1 MKKNTGLGNEKL
13 PDAEIIQ
20 RVRDEAGSRDEEA
33 NNAGEESTKSVKHA
47 EAIQAFNTCLAWAD
61 ENNIPLQQILTLR
74 QLIEDAFRKSIK
86 KAGQE
91 ITFLNN
97 I

>member
-20 RVRDEAGSRDEEA
+20 RVRDEAESSDEEA
-33 NNAGEESTKSVKHA
+33 NNGEESTKSVKHA
-47 EAIQAFNTCLAWAD
+47 EAMQAFNTCLAWAD
-61 ENNIPLQQILTLR
+61 ENNIPLQQILTLC

-91 ITFLNN
+91 MTFLNN